1 MHFKRWITSL
11 VALPILIF
19 LIYKGGLLFS
29 LAITVVSFIGMWEY
43 FQIVWRKDA
52 RPLAQALSVT
62 GIVLG
67 ALVILSI
74 HFHLYP
80 LIFFIFSLAI
90 ILPAFL
96 SISQFQADADIPR
109 FVAFHAMGVVYIPL
123 SLALMIAIRNTE
135 MGLVWIYLIICV
147 VFAGDTGAYY
157 AGTYF
162 GRIKLCPNVSP
173 GKTVV
178 GALGGLGA
186 NLIVGFIGQHFWLPE
201 VHWEKVALL
210 VIAIGIAG
218 QVGDLF
224 ESMLKR
230 SADVKD
236 SGNLLPGH
244 GGVLDRID
252 ALLFG
257 VPVAYVMMVYVLNL
271 A

>member
-19 LIYKGGLLFS
+19 LIYQGGVLFS
-29 LAITVVSFIGMWEY
+29 LTIVVASFIGMWEY
-43 FQIVWRKDA
+43 FQIVWQKDA
-52 RPLAQALSVT
+52 RPLTQTLSVS

-67 ALVILSI
+67 TLVILSV
-74 HFHLYP
+74 HLHLYP
-80 LIFFIFSLAI
+80 LMFFIFSLAI
-90 ILPAFL
+90 ILPAFF
-96 SISQFQADADIPR
+96 SIKQFQAGADIPR
-109 FVAFHAMGVVYIPL
+109 FLAFHALGVVYIPL

-135 MGLVWIYLIICV
+135 MGRVWIYLIICV

-162 GRIKLCPNVSP
+162 GKKKLCPNVSP
-173 GKTVV
+173 GKTVI
-178 GALGGLGA
+178 GAFGGLGA
-186 NLIVGFIGQHFWLPE
+186 NLVVGFVVQRFWMPE
-201 VHWEKVALL
+201 VHWAKIALF

-230 SADVKD
+230 SANVKD

-252 ALLFG
+252 ALLFAA
-257 VPVAYVMMVYVLNL
+257 PVAYVMMVYVVK
-271 A
+271 